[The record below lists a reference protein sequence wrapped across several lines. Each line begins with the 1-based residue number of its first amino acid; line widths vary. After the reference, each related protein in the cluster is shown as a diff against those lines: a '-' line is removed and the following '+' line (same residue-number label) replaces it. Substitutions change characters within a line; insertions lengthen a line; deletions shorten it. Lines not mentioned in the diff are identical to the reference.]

1 MVSSIGWLVSAECG
15 GDLLFGVS
23 RIQQRGV
30 ILIADQ
36 KILEGPARAVPIFF
50 HSGLLKRI
58 VRSSLAAEVSQAAE
72 TMDQADFLRAVLA
85 EATVSDFSLRQ
96 WLIHCAQWGLV
107 PVLDSRTGYDLLIG
121 ANHGD
126 DGRLAIDVASMKGSL
141 WSWPRTF
148 GAFATVKSRRHCKM
162 GCCCPQKAVS
172 AAHFTATRCCGKRAP
187 APKRVSVGRSLSWP

>member
-1 MVSSIGWLVSAECG
+1 MATFVVSSIGWLVSAECG

-36 KILEGPARAVPIFF
+36 KVRPEQCLSFSVF

-96 WLIHCAQWGLV
+96 WLIHC
-107 PVLDSRTGYDLLIG
+107 
-121 ANHGD
+121 
-126 DGRLAIDVASMKGSL
+126 
-141 WSWPRTF
+141 
-148 GAFATVKSRRHCKM
+148 
-162 GCCCPQKAVS
+162 
-172 AAHFTATRCCGKRAP
+172 
-187 APKRVSVGRSLSWP
+187 